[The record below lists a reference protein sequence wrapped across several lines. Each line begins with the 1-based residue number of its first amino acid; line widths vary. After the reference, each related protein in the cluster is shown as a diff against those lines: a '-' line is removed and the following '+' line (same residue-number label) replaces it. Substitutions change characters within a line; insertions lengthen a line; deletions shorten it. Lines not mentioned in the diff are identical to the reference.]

1 MTTPPHFSKKTPVLL
16 QSPDFNFLPV
26 IAKNNIYQQ
35 PHAHNMC
42 YKITQ
47 QTFFANHK
55 LLFIYKKLRKKNR
68 SCFSIYAQNHKK
80 QFDEIITAGSP
91 VYKNL
96 QKRRIAR
103 VWDGAVVSAGTS
115 KEFWISARLKSG
127 NRPMQESSGIP
138 GNSKTVRFFSRAKK
152 QQHTTFGQENPAY
165 NTKQTFPPPP
175 LNNDGTPFDRLHM

>member
-55 LLFIYKKLRKKNR
+55 LLFIYKKLRKKTDR
-68 SCFSIYAQNHKK
+68 
-80 QFDEIITAGSP
+80 
-91 VYKNL
+91 
-96 QKRRIAR
+96 
-103 VWDGAVVSAGTS
+103 VSAYMR
-115 KEFWISARLKSG
+115 KIIKNNLMKS
-127 NRPMQESSGIP
+127 
-138 GNSKTVRFFSRAKK
+138 
-152 QQHTTFGQENPAY
+152 
-165 NTKQTFPPPP
+165 
-175 LNNDGTPFDRLHM
+175 